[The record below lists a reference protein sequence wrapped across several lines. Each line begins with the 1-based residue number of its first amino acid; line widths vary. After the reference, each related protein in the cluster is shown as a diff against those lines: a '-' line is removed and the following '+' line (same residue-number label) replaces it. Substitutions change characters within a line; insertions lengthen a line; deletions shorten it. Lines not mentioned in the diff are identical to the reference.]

1 MVFHR
6 SLVNWSW
13 YISPMYMCILL
24 YVTHIQCSGISQISH
39 QLELGGLGIC
49 AFCYMGNFYG
59 VKVFHR
65 SMVNWRGYICPKYM
79 CILLYVTHIQCSGI
93 SQISQQLELGGLGI
107 CAFSYM
113 GNFCGV
119 EVFQRSMVNFEG
131 CYVCPK
137 CMCIL
142 LYVKLIWCHGIPQI
156 YFQLQK
162 GGALV
167 YVHSAIHETSVVQQH
182 SIHLWSNGWGYICP
196 RYMCIPPICYTYS
209 VQWYSIDL
217 WLIVGGGLGIC
228 AFCYMLN
235 FCGVVVFLTCM
246 VNWSRVDL
254 P

>member
-162 GGALV
+162 GGP
-167 YVHSAIHETSVVQQH
+167 
-182 SIHLWSNGWGYICP
+182 W
-196 RYMCIPPICYTYS
+196 YMCILLYMKLLQCS
-209 VQWYSIDL
+209 SIPYIYGQMD
-217 WLIVGGGLGIC
+217 GGTSALGIC
-228 AFCYMLN
+228 AFLLYVTHIQCSGIPQI
-235 FCGVVVFLTCM
+235 CG
-246 VNWSRVDL
+246 
-254 P
+254 